1 MFSTTPT
8 WRWIGLA
15 AAFVLALALV
25 IPAFSATP
33 ARAATPEP
41 CDIYASGGT
50 PCEAAYSTT
59 RALFENYDGSLYQVQ
74 RASDSTYLNVGLES
88 TGGVVNVAPENSFCA
103 GTTCTITE
111 LYDQTANANNMPIS
125 PGTSCSGCSG
135 GNAGPGTDGADIG
148 APAEALPVYVGG
160 QPAYG
165 IYFDKFGTG
174 YRDDSAKNL
183 PTGSEADGLYSVM
196 SSNITSGQC
205 CFDFGQGETNDSDD
219 GDATMNAIYY
229 GTDCWTGNC
238 TGPGPW
244 VGADI
249 ENGMYFSNTGNN
261 PAAYPSETGTFVSAW
276 EENNGSTNMTLQY
289 GNGQSG
295 GLIQTYSGA
304 LPSGY
309 DPMKIQSSIELG
321 TGGDNTSLGDGE
333 FFEAADVSGF
343 PSEATQSAVQANIV
357 AAGYSTTPSGEA
369 PYSGTAPQVPGLVQ
383 AANYDTGG
391 QGVGYNVT
399 SVNGTADSYRSDGVD
414 LETTGDTTDTTG
426 TGADYDVGWTAS
438 GQWFRYT
445 VDAAGAG
452 TYTVSLRLASP
463 NGVTDGL
470 HIANLAGTN
479 LSGDINVP
487 DTGGWQDWTTVTA
500 TVTLPAGTQT
510 LVVDQDNAGWNLHYM
525 NFAASGATSSW
536 FEVVNQ
542 ASGLCATAAGGS
554 TANGT
559 AVEDTAC
566 TSSADQLWKFMPT
579 SVSGYYEVVN
589 DNSESE
595 GESWNI
601 TGGVGAT
608 AAGDTLQTWNYGGTG
623 NTNAL
628 FSANLGSSGYYTFTP
643 DNSSLCLDAPST
655 SSGVQLVQETCNSS
669 TAQAFSLVP
678 NSGINTS
685 SWYEVVN
692 EGSGLCASAAGGG
705 TANGTAVEQLACT
718 GATSQQWQFV
728 ATSVSG
734 YYEVLNENA
743 QSEGES
749 WYITGGVSAT
759 APGDTL
765 ETYDYGGTGN
775 TNALFGGDLQYN
787 GYYTFTADNSGLCVD
802 TPSTSSGV
810 QLVQEACNG
819 NAAQAFSLLPSGTV
833 TGSGSAL
840 TASPSS
846 LSFGN
851 QTVGSTSGAQTVTV
865 SNPNSSAVSV
875 SQLAVSGPFGQTNT
889 CGASIAAD
897 GSCTVSVT
905 FAPTAA
911 GAATGSLTV
920 TSGAPDSPLTV
931 GLSGTGTASSATNIA
946 LGEPVTASSYYENYL
961 PSNVTDGDTS
971 NLSNYWESSDGA
983 GYPQTITVNLGSAQT
998 IGSITLDLPD
1008 ATDWTTRTETLSVL
1022 GSTNDS
1028 TFTQIVAS
1036 AGYTFNPSTGNT
1048 VTISLPS
1055 GTSAQYVELSFT
1067 ANTGWDAAQL
1077 SQFEIFP

>member
-1 MFSTTPT
+1 MFSITRTR
-8 WRWIGLA
+8 RWVRLV
-15 AAFVLALALV
+15 AAFVLAAALA
-25 IPAFSATP
+25 IPLFSAMP

-50 PCEAAYSTT
+50 PCQAAYSTT
-59 RALFENYDGSLYQVQ
+59 RALYEAYDGPLYQVQ
-74 RASDSTYLNVGLES
+74 RASDATYLNVGLES

-111 LYDQTANANNMPIS
+111 LYDQSSNGNNMPIS

-135 GNAGPGTDGADIG
+135 GNAGPGPGGADIG

-165 IYFDKFGTG
+165 IDIDKFGTG
-174 YRDDSAKNL
+174 YRDDAAKNL
-183 PTGSEADGLYSVM
+183 PTGSSPDGLYLLT
-196 SSNITSGQC
+196 SSNITSNQC

-261 PAAYPSETGTFVSAW
+261 PPAYPSETGTFLSAW

-289 GNGQSG
+289 GNAQSG
-295 GLIQTYSGA
+295 GLTQTYSGA

-309 DPMKIQSSIELG
+309 DPMKIQGSIELG

-343 PSEATQSAVQANIV
+343 PSQATQSSVQANIV
-357 AAGYSTTPSGEA
+357 AAGYSQTPAGEA
-369 PYSGTAPQVPGLVQ
+369 PYGGTAPQVPGTVQ

-391 QGVGYNVT
+391 QGVAYNVS
-399 SVNGTADSYRSDGVD
+399 SVNGTANSYRSDGVD
-414 LETTGDTTDTTG
+414 LETTSDTTGTTG
-426 TGADYDVGWTAS
+426 TGAGYDLGWTGG

-445 VDAAGAG
+445 VNAAGAG

-470 HIANLAGTN
+470 HIVNLSGTN

-510 LVVDQDNAGWNLHYM
+510 LVVDQDNGGWNIHSM
-525 NFAASGATSSW
+525 NFAVSGVTSSW
-536 FEVVNQ
+536 FEVVNE
-542 ASGLCATAAGGS
+542 ASGLCATAAGSS

-559 AVEDTAC
+559 AVQELAC
-566 TSSADQLWKFMPT
+566 TSAASQLWKFMPT

-589 DNSESE
+589 NNSQSE

-608 AAGDTLQTWNYGGTG
+608 APGDTLQTWNYGGTG

-628 FSANLGSSGYYTFTP
+628 FSASSGSAGYYTFAA
-643 DNSSLCLDAPST
+643 DNSGLCLDAPST
-655 SSGVQLVQETCNSS
+655 SSGAQLEQEACNSS

-692 EGSGLCASAAGGG
+692 EGSGLCASAAGGS
-705 TANGTAVEQLACT
+705 TANGTAVQELACT
-718 GATSQQWQFV
+718 GATSQLWQFV
-728 ATSVSG
+728 PTSVSG
-734 YYEVLNENA
+734 YYEVVNDNS

-749 WYITGGVSAT
+749 WNITGGVGAT

-765 ETYDYGGTGN
+765 QTWNYGGTGN
-775 TNALFGGDLQYN
+775 TNALFAGALQYS
-787 GYYTFTADNSGLCVD
+787 GYYTFAAGNSGLCLEA
-802 TPSTSSGV
+802 PSTSSGA
-810 QLVQEACNG
+810 QLEQEACDG
-819 NAAQAFSLLPSGTV
+819 TPSQAFSLLP
-833 TGSGSAL
+833 
-840 TASPSS
+840 
-846 LSFGN
+846 
-851 QTVGSTSGAQTVTV
+851 
-865 SNPNSSAVSV
+865 
-875 SQLAVSGPFGQTNT
+875 
-889 CGASIAAD
+889 
-897 GSCTVSVT
+897 
-905 FAPTAA
+905 
-911 GAATGSLTV
+911 
-920 TSGAPDSPLTV
+920 
-931 GLSGTGTASSATNIA
+931 
-946 LGEPVTASSYYENYL
+946 
-961 PSNVTDGDTS
+961 
-971 NLSNYWESSDGA
+971 
-983 GYPQTITVNLGSAQT
+983 
-998 IGSITLDLPD
+998 
-1008 ATDWTTRTETLSVL
+1008 
-1022 GSTNDS
+1022 
-1028 TFTQIVAS
+1028 
-1036 AGYTFNPSTGNT
+1036 
-1048 VTISLPS
+1048 
-1055 GTSAQYVELSFT
+1055 
-1067 ANTGWDAAQL
+1067 
-1077 SQFEIFP
+1077 